1 MYPKIGLGIHNIP
14 PAPIVKLKIHDK
26 NPSYKCDIKVPL
38 PSPSSK
44 TLYK

>member
-1 MYPKIGLGIHNIP
+1 MYPKIGLGIDNIP
-14 PAPIVKLKIHDK
+14 SAPIIKLKIQDK
-26 NPSYKCDIKVPL
+26 NPSYKCGIKVPL